1 MQKKGRVSNM
11 MFYDTR
17 NYQFATILTEMSK
30 HEMTPQMKEE
40 FAIIKL
46 TIMNIGQANTAQQG
60 DNPKQFGESEGAL
73 SLLMMAAQ
81 WMIETDLLI
90 LDGGE

>member
-1 MQKKGRVSNM
+1 M
-11 MFYDTR
+11 
-17 NYQFATILTEMSK
+17 E
-30 HEMTPQMKEE
+30 EE

-60 DNPKQFGESEGAL
+60 DNPEQFGESEGAL

-81 WMIETDLLI
+81 WMIETDLLT
-90 LDGGE
+90 LNGSE